1 MSLRFSAISFL
12 LGAVNIAV
20 AQIEPFC
27 RCTCNMRPLV
37 PEVVC
42 STEDLSTLCKA
53 VSSLP
58 DVAEALSR
66 TDLKYTV
73 FAPNDAG
80 WGNLMLIHDNL
91 LDEPE
96 VLTNLLLNHV
106 VVGFE
111 PICAEDL
118 VCGNLLYMANSSE
131 RGQRTKTACSFS
143 ESPPQGDDA
152 KPEDGEEPTAIY
164 QKGDRNG
171 SKNDN
176 MPEIIGPDTRAKNGV
191 IHIINNVIL
200 QKDSFPGEDA
210 DDDQPGEE
218 DDDKPSDDDQAPS
231 QCSGGKACGECKRE
245 CSDNDGCRFSKV
257 GWCKRDCDERFPE
270 GTPEACTGGDDS
282 ASKVCFGGFDC
293 HSCQEECSDNEGCG
307 RESTADCQTYCGEK
321 WGGCQ
326 CTGGT
331 NCGSCKGECQ
341 NNDGCRFSKVGYCKR
356 DCGERFP
363 EGTPEGC
370 TGGDD
375 SGSKVCFGGDSCGS
389 CKRECAA
396 NEGCGRESTGACKGY
411 CEQKWLPC

>member
-111 PICAEDL
+111 PICSEDL
-118 VCGNLLYMANSSE
+118 VCGNLLFMANSSE
-131 RGQRTKTACSFS
+131 KGQRTKTACSFS

-171 SKNDN
+171 SSKGN

-210 DDDQPGEE
+210 DDDQAP
-218 DDDKPSDDDQAPS
+218 PSDDDQAPS
-231 QCSGGKACGECKRE
+231 QCTGGKACGE
-245 CSDNDGCRFSKV
+245 
-257 GWCKRDCDERFPE
+257 
-270 GTPEACTGGDDS
+270 
-282 ASKVCFGGFDC
+282 
-293 HSCQEECSDNEGCG
+293 
-307 RESTADCQTYCGEK
+307 
-321 WGGCQ
+321 
-326 CTGGT
+326 
-331 NCGSCKGECQ
+331 CKGECQ
-341 NNDGCRFSKVGYCKR
+341 NNDGCRFSKVGWCKRDCEERFGNPDTCLCEGGGGDDDQQPAKSCCGAFDCHSCQEECAVNEGCGRESTAECQTYCEEKWGGCQCTGGTDCGSCKSECQNNDGCRFSKTGYCKR
-356 DCGERFP
+356 DCEERFGDP
-363 EGTPEGC
+363 ETCLCGS
-370 TGGDD
+370 GGDD
-375 SGSKVCFGGDSCGS
+375 QPAKVCCGGDSCGS
-389 CKRECAA
+389 CKRECQD
-396 NEGCGRESTGACKGY
+396 NEGCGRESTGECKGY
-411 CEQKWLPC
+411 CQQKWGPC